1 VEESAPSLAARDP
14 QKEDEMRIK
23 FADKFVDDLETG
35 ELFRDGKLRRLQ
47 DKPFRL
53 LELLLARPARLASY
67 GDIECHLW
75 PDVNVDKRHGIKEAA
90 QKLRLALGADAH
102 RLQCLRGRGYR
113 LMVSALTLPE
123 EVFCTL
129 PQVPNARGVVYS
141 GIPLTSDD
149 HACERV
155 AG

>member
-1 VEESAPSLAARDP
+1 MKI
-14 QKEDEMRIK
+14 Q
-23 FADKFVDDLETG
+23 FADKFVADLDTG
-35 ELFRDGKLRRLQ
+35 ELFRNGKLRRLQ

-67 GDIECHLW
+67 DDIGRHLW

-90 QKLRLALGADAH
+90 QKVRHALGGDAH

-123 EVFCTL
+123 ETL
-129 PQVPNARGVVYS
+129 YAPLQPANASGPYPPILPAFTDHPCGQVTA
-141 GIPLTSDD
+141 
-149 HACERV
+149 
-155 AG
+155 

>member
-14 QKEDEMRIK
+14 QKEDEMRIQ
-23 FADKFVDDLETG
+23 FADKFVADLETG
-35 ELFRDGKLRRLQ
+35 ELFRNGILRRLQ

-67 GDIECHLW
+67 GDIDHHLW

-90 QKLRLALGADAH
+90 QKLRLALGADAY

-123 EVFCTL
+123 EVSCSLRRFRTR
-129 PQVPNARGVVYS
+129 A
-141 GIPLTSDD
+141 
-149 HACERV
+149 A
-155 AG
+155 

>member
-1 VEESAPSLAARDP
+1 MKI
-14 QKEDEMRIK
+14 Q
-23 FADKFVDDLETG
+23 FADKFVADLDTG
-35 ELFRDGKLRRLQ
+35 ELFKNGRLRRLQ

-53 LELLLARPARLASY
+53 LELLLTRPARLARY

-90 QKLRLALGADAH
+90 QKVRRALGTDAH

-113 LMVSALTLPE
+113 LMVSALALPE
-123 EVFCTL
+123 EMDCSL
-129 PQVPNARGVVYS
+129 PKAANCGLARSPVPS
-141 GIPLTSDD
+141 FSDD
-149 HACERV
+149 PLREQM